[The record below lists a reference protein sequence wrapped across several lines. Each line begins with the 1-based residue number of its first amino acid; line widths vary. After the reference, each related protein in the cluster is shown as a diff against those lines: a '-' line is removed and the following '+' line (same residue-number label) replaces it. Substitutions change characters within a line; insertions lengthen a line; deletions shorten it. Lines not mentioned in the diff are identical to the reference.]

1 MIINLHGQVKNNE
14 INFDSTQVYFEPNCY
29 VAVTKVY
36 IQFARKF
43 KDVTGY
49 ISSSLIDK
57 SPVNPL
63 QELVFFNQREN
74 SRTVFYS
81 PTHLAQ
87 YKIQCPSLQ
96 ASVFEIYC
104 SDLDENSIKIEKIY
118 LQLQISNAR
127 IQPVSP

>member
-1 MIINLHGQVKNNE
+1 MIINLHGKVNNDV

-29 VAVTKVY
+29 VAVTNVY
-36 IQFARKF
+36 IQFSRKF

-49 ISSSLIDK
+49 ISTSLIDK
-57 SPVNPL
+57 SPINPL

-74 SRTVFYS
+74 SRSLFYS

-96 ASVFEIYC
+96 SSVFEIHC
-104 SDLDENSIKIEKIY
+104 SDLDENSIKIEKVY
-118 LQLQISNAR
+118 LQLKITNAR
-127 IQPVSP
+127 L